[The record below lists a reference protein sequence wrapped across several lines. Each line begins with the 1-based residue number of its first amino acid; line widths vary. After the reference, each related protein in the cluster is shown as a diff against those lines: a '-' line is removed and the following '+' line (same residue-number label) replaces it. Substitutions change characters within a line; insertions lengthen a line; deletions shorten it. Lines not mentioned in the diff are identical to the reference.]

1 MKNVFLLLFFVTGI
15 SFAQNL
21 HFKIENKEIFWEA
34 TFSTTDNDVLEQIDK
49 TDKRVE
55 TNKLDN
61 TGKGIRLFSICKLRQ
76 YTNDDD
82 NEYKLSFDFKVT
94 FDDNKYTVR
103 VYNLN
108 YIYDREY
115 RVDLRKFN
123 FSKKFSDKDQTIL
136 STGNNHERLFECF
149 EENFMKTFKTQNSNL
164 VN

>member
-1 MKNVFLLLFFVTGI
+1 MRITLLLFLFI
-15 SFAQNL
+15 SNFSFSQDL
-21 HFKIENKEIFWEA
+21 HFKIENKEIYWEA

-76 YTNDDD
+76 YASDDF

-94 FDDNKYTVR
+94 FSENKYTVR

-123 FSKKFSDKDQTIL
+123 FSKKFSNKDQTII
-136 STGNNHERLFECF
+136 STGNNHVRLFECF
-149 EENFMKTFKTQNSNL
+149 EENFLKTFKTQNSSL